1 MYLFIFAFFTLNP
14 KAKIFIGIPCK
25 NGFLYT
31 FTNEPSL
38 SQCLQQKTS
47 RFHSILLSPP
57 GISLSNFI
65 SQFVAVN
72 FLGHCNFLGFCY
84 CWSSGVCLISIPL
97 CLTLIFLNWG
107 PRFYKVSFFFV
118 FGYFAM
124 TPMHVCMNMKLKRL
138 KIIYRVPFSLLNLHV
153 KEETKA
159 HL

>member
-1 MYLFIFAFFTLNP
+1 MGFFT
-14 KAKIFIGIPCK
+14 
-25 NGFLYT
+25 
-31 FTNEPSL
+31 PSL
-38 SQCLQQKTS
+38 MNHLCLNAFS
-47 RFHSILLSPP
+47 RRPRLSTLLCSLHQV
-57 GISLSNFI
+57 SLSLFNFI

-107 PRFYKVSFFFV
+107 PWFYKVSFFFV

-124 TPMHVCMNMKLKRL
+124 TPMHVCMNVKLKRL
-138 KIIYRVPFSLLNLHV
+138 KIIYGVLAFSLLNLHV